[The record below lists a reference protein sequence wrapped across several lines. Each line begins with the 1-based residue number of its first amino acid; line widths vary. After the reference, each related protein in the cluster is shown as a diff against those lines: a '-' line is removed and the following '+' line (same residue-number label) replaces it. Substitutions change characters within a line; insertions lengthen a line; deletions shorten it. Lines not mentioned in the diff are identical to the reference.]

1 MALRNLL
8 VRVGADISGLRQG
21 LKNAQK
27 DVKFFGRNVTGSL
40 KEMQGQMS
48 RIGAIIGGG
57 FLLKS
62 GMQDAMRYEALM
74 ATLGESLGASRKD
87 FEKWQVTVGRSLGFS
102 QLQSAETASIM
113 SLNFKKIA
121 TSQEDLTAKTTK
133 MMEIAAVISNKRG
146 MAMQEVSDRIRSA
159 MNGEADGADELGVN
173 VRISAMKQSEAYK
186 QMADGR
192 PWDQLSDQMQTTI
205 RYHHILN
212 EVSRNLGTTIQDTTA
227 SRMAQFTAS
236 LVDLRMAL
244 GQAFL
249 PILYTVLPILTK
261 LAGYLTTVIQ
271 IVGAFMRSL
280 FGKGFEFKAPVTS
293 NDVKTTQAQTSALD
307 DMGDS
312 AKKSG
317 GAVKKAGKESEKAAK
332 KAQEAWS
339 GTFGFD
345 EVNTIDDPKEDKGA
359 GAGAGAGGG
368 VGGGGGGIGGGG
380 GLGGGI
386 DMGTPNFKPFTEG
399 LDKMAKMFDKYT
411 KPIREVAKK
420 VWKAITDFAKEQFDK
435 ISEWW
440 NKNGD
445 KIIKGAKNAWKL
457 IKPII
462 KGLVDFI
469 WDSIKLM
476 VDGITD
482 VFMGIVDFLAGVFT
496 GDWELAWE
504 GLKKIFKGALK
515 TLLGFTN
522 LTFIGGLK
530 KALINFGLKG
540 LKPILKFVKDFKKAF
555 NGGYKDVIKYFK
567 DMATNFKNK
576 MNDMKTSVSTRVDS
590 IKTKFSG
597 LKTKVSNVAKDSVK
611 ALKNAWNGI
620 GNWIGSHVVDPVV
633 SRFKKIKDAFK
644 GGLAEGLKAVLN
656 GIRVKINDAIGAV
669 NSVKNKIPGI
679 KNVRDIPTIPR
690 FAKGGITN
698 GPTLAMVGDNVGGRE
713 VISPL
718 DKLQGMLTTS
728 VIQAMQ
734 YGGQKQSGDIILNID
749 GKTFARIVQPF
760 LEKEK
765 GRVGN
770 NVRIRTT

>member
-8 VRVGADISGLRQG
+8 VRVGADVSGLRQG

-74 ATLGESLGASRKD
+74 STLGESLGSSRKD
-87 FEKWQVTVGRSLGFS
+87 FETWSSTVGRSLGYS
-102 QLQSAETASIM
+102 KLQSAETASIM

-121 TSQEDLTAKTTK
+121 TSQADLTAKTTK
-133 MMEIAAVISNKRG
+133 MMEVAAVISNKRG

-192 PWDQLSDQMQTTI
+192 PWDQLSDNMQTTI

-293 NDVKTTQAQTSALD
+293 GDVKTTQAQTSALD
-307 DMGDS
+307 DMGNS

-332 KAQEAWS
+332 KAAEAWS

-345 EVNTIDDPKEDKGA
+345 EVNTIEDPKKNDAGA

-368 VGGGGGGIGGGG
+368 IGGGGGGIGGGG
-380 GLGGGI
+380 LGGGI
-386 DMGTPNFKPFTEG
+386 DMPSPNFKPFTEG

-411 KPIREVAKK
+411 KPIKELAKK
-420 VWKAITDFAKEQFDK
+420 VWKAISDFAKEQFDK

-462 KGLVDFI
+462 MGLVNFI
-469 WDSIKLM
+469 WDSIKLV

-482 VFMGIVDFLAGVFT
+482 LFMGIVDFLAGVFT

-515 TLLGFTN
+515 VLLGFTN
-522 LTFIGGLK
+522 LTFVGGLK
-530 KALINFGLKG
+530 KLLLNFIGKG
-540 LKPILKFVKDFKKAF
+540 LKSFAGFVK
-555 NGGYKDVIKYFK
+555 GYKKLFNEGVKVVKQYFK
-567 DMATNFKNK
+567 DMGTYIKSRINDAKN
-576 MNDMKTSVSTRVDS
+576 NIATRVDS
-590 IKTKFSG
+590 MKTKFKGLWDKIKSG
-597 LKTKVSNVAKDSVK
+597 VSGAVSSF
-611 ALKNAWNGI
+611 KNAWKGI
-620 GNWIGSHVVDPVV
+620 TTWVGTHIVDPV
-633 SRFKKIKDAFK
+633 RNKFGKIKDTFK
-644 GGLAEGLKAVLN
+644 SSITGGLKSVLN
-656 GIRVKINDAIGAV
+656 AVRSPINEMIGNL
-669 NSVKNKIPGI
+669 NSIKNKIPLA
-679 KNVRDIPTIPR
+679 KNLPNVPMIPR

-718 DKLQGMLTTS
+718 DKLQGMLTSS

-770 NVRIRTT
+770 DVRIRTT